1 MKTEDLKNSVR
12 AIPDYPKP
20 GINFRDITTVL
31 SDKRL
36 FQRRLVVLKTQPRPW
51 HFDIVAGHA
60 MIRF

>member
-36 FQRRLVVLKTQPRPW
+36 FQFMINQMCIPWENQSVDAVLGIESR
-51 HFDIVAGHA
+51 GL
-60 MIRF
+60 

>member
-36 FQRRLVVLKTQPRPW
+36 FQ
-51 HFDIVAGHA
+51 F
-60 MIRF
+60 MINQMLSLIHI

>member
-12 AIPDYPKP
+12 AIPNYPKP

-36 FQRRLVVLKTQPRPW
+36 SI
-51 HFDIVAGHA
+51 HD
-60 MIRF
+60 